1 MALLDD
7 VIFRIGFYL
16 LQCVLQVME
25 LDIHLRDARQL
36 LVCPVENLFADNHH
50 VCFLHSDADVVA
62 GEVFRAEGQLLHV
75 FGAPVLRRRQKV
87 LDEVL
92 AFVKGRH
99 IDENL
104 SLESAKESLVDF
116 PAKKV
121 FLGKIA

>member
-1 MALLDD
+1 MK
-7 VIFRIGFYL
+7 
-16 LQCVLQVME
+16 
-25 LDIHLRDARQL
+25 LDIHLGDARQL
-36 LVCPVENLFADNHH
+36 LVRPVENLFADNHH

-75 FGAPVLRRRQKV
+75 FGAPVLRRRQKA

-104 SLESAKESLVDF
+104 SLESAKKSLVDF